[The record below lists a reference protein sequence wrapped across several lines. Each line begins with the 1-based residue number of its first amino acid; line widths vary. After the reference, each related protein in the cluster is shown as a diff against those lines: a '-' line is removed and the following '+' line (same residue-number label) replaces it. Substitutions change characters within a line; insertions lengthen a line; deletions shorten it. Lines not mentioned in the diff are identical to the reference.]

1 MILKKDFIVF
11 FKIFTQNLNYFK
23 LIFLIN
29 YIIKFIVQQLYIL
42 IIQVIRMNK
51 GDFDY
56 SDKYENFHL
65 NEIKELQSFNA
76 TDYVLEI
83 YMLNDGRILTNETHI
98 EERENKYYKLCVYS
112 VENGFNCDISID
124 FEMVKYFFQM
134 NDGNVII
141 ILFEEIKIVKI
152 EKNTIEEIWNEKK
165 KRVRITKLLNENFFI
180 YSKEDKQRLLYK
192 YDNGKLISYKNLDE
206 LYKKESFRFLCQIN
220 ENEYALFSEK
230 KGILY
235 GTNNYLIFYD
245 MKNEKT
251 IKSIKIGDGE
261 KTFSD
266 FFLLNKDNLIIFGND
281 SNILVDVKNK
291 KIKKEFK
298 YGLFLDLCIFL
309 NEKLFLYKDTF
320 KLLLYEYQEPNNII
334 LKEEKKMGI
343 GIELI
348 SKYPGNKLI
357 IFTEKNNK
365 LSIYG

>member
-1 MILKKDFIVF
+1 
-11 FKIFTQNLNYFK
+11 
-23 LIFLIN
+23 
-29 YIIKFIVQQLYIL
+29 
-42 IIQVIRMNK
+42 MNK
-51 GDFDY
+51 VDLDY

-83 YMLNDGRILTNETHI
+83 YMLNDGRILTFEAHV
-98 EERENKYYKLCVYS
+98 EEREDKYYKLCVYS
-112 VENGFNCDISID
+112 ADNGFNCDININID
-124 FEMVKYFFQM
+124 NEMVEYFFQM
-134 NDGNVII
+134 NDGNLII
-141 ILFEEIKIVKI
+141 IVSKGIKIVKI

-165 KRVRITKLLNENFFI
+165 KTFKITKLLNENFFI
-180 YSKEDKQRLLYK
+180 YSKEDKQKLLYK
-192 YDNGKLISYKNLDE
+192 YDNGKLISYKNLNE
-206 LYKKESFRFLCQIN
+206 LDKKESISFLCQIN

-245 MKNEKT
+245 MKNEKK
-251 IKSIKIGDGE
+251 IKSIKIGDG
-261 KTFSD
+261 KKVFSN
-266 FFLLNKDNLIIFGND
+266 FFLLNKDNLIIFGSD

-309 NEKLFLYKDTF
+309 NEKLFLYKDRS
-320 KLLLYEYQEPNNII
+320 KLLLYEYKEPNNII
-334 LKEEKKMGI
+334 LKEKKEI
-343 GIELI
+343 GRCIELI